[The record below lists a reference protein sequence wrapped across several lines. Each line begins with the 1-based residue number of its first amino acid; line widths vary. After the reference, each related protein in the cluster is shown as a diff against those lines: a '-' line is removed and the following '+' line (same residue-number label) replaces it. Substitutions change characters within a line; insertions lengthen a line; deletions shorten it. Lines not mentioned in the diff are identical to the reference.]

1 MTIKDFIEKYKGEV
15 TFNITKSNAD
25 GELTDLVSFDTKEL
39 EAIKEDITSKEVYKW
54 SVSFAN
60 SKATITLIVKESV
73 TVNPPTTDPT
83 EETPPSENTEAGST
97 EGSQE
102 QG

>member
-1 MTIKDFIEKYKGEV
+1 MTIKDFIRKYKGEV
-15 TFNITKSNAD
+15 LFFIKESNAD

-60 SKATITLIVKESV
+60 SKATITIIVKESV
-73 TVNPPTTDPT
+73 AVDPPTTDPT
-83 EETPPSENTEAGST
+83 EETTPPENTEADNT
-97 EGSQE
+97 KGSQE
-102 QG
+102 

>member
-1 MTIKDFIEKYKGEV
+1 MTIKDFIRKYKGEV
-15 TFNITKSNAD
+15 LFFIKESNAD

-54 SVSFAN
+54 SVSFTN
-60 SKATITLIVKESV
+60 SKTTITIFVKESA
-73 TVNPPTTDPT
+73 TVDTSITNPT
-83 EETPPSENTEAGST
+83 EETVPSENMKADSI

-102 QG
+102 

>member
-1 MTIKDFIEKYKGEV
+1 ME
-15 TFNITKSNAD
+15 SNAD

-54 SVSFAN
+54 SAGFAN
-60 SKATITLIVKESV
+60 NKATITIIIKEGV
-73 TVNPPTTDPT
+73 TVNSSTTDST
-83 EETPPSENTEAGST
+83 EETSPSDNVNAGST
-97 EGSQE
+97 RGSQE

>member
-1 MTIKDFIEKYKGEV
+1 MTIKDFIRKYKGEV
-15 TFNITKSNAD
+15 SFFIKESNAD

-54 SVSFAN
+54 SVSFTN
-60 SKATITLIVKESV
+60 SKTTITIFVKESAPV
-73 TVNPPTTDPT
+73 DTSTTNPT
-83 EETPPSENTEAGST
+83 EETAPSENMKADSI

-102 QG
+102 

>member
-15 TFNITKSNAD
+15 TFNITKSNTD

-54 SVSFAN
+54 SVSFTN
-60 SKATITLIVKESV
+60 SKTTITIFVKESA
-73 TVNPPTTDPT
+73 TVNPPTADST
-83 EETPPSENTEAGST
+83 EETSPSDNVDAGST
-97 EGSQE
+97 GGSQE

>member
-1 MTIKDFIEKYKGEV
+1 MTIKDFIGKYKGEV
-15 TFNITKSNAD
+15 LFSIKESNTD

-60 SKATITLIVKESV
+60 SKATITIIVKEGV
-73 TVNPPTTDPT
+73 AVDPPTTDPT
-83 EETPPSENTEAGST
+83 EETPPSENTKADST

>member
-1 MTIKDFIEKYKGEV
+1 MTIKDFIGKYKGEV
-15 TFNITKSNAD
+15 LFSIKKSNAD
-25 GELTDLVSFDTKEL
+25 GELTDLVSFDTEEL

-60 SKATITLIVKESV
+60 SKATITIIAKESV
-73 TVNPPTTDPT
+73 TVGPPTTDPT
-83 EETPPSENTEAGST
+83 KETTPSENTEADNT

>member
-1 MTIKDFIEKYKGEV
+1 MTIKEFIEKYKGEV
-15 TFNITKSNAD
+15 LFSIKESNTD

-39 EAIKEDITSKEVYKW
+39 EAIKEDITSREVYKW

-60 SKATITLIVKESV
+60 SKATITIIVKESV
-73 TVNPPTTDPT
+73 TVDPPTTDPT
-83 EETPPSENTEAGST
+83 EETTPSENTEADST
-97 EGSQE
+97 DGSQE

>member
-1 MTIKDFIEKYKGEV
+1 MTIKDFIGKCKGEV
-15 TFNITKSNAD
+15 AFNITESNTD

-60 SKATITLIVKESV
+60 SKATITIIVKEV
-73 TVNPPTTDPT
+73 ITVDPPTTDST
-83 EETPPSENTEAGST
+83 EETTPSENTETDST
-97 EGSQE
+97 DGSQE

>member
-1 MTIKDFIEKYKGEV
+1 MTIKDFIGKYKGEV
-15 TFNITKSNAD
+15 LFSIKESNTD

-39 EAIKEDITSKEVYKW
+39 EAIKEAITSKEVYKW

-60 SKATITLIVKESV
+60 NKATITIIVKENV
-73 TVNPPTTDPT
+73 TVDPPTTDST
-83 EETPPSENTEAGST
+83 EETPPSENIEAGNA

>member
-1 MTIKDFIEKYKGEV
+1 MTIKEFIEKYKGEV
-15 TFNITKSNAD
+15 AFNITESNTD

-39 EAIKEDITSKEVYKW
+39 EAIKEDITSREVYKW

-60 SKATITLIVKESV
+60 SKATITIIVKESV
-73 TVNPPTTDPT
+73 TVDPPTTDPT
-83 EETPPSENTEAGST
+83 KETTPSENTEADST

>member
-1 MTIKDFIEKYKGEV
+1 MTIKDFIRKYKGEV
-15 TFNITKSNAD
+15 LFFIKESNAD

-60 SKATITLIVKESV
+60 SKATITIIVKESV
-73 TVNPPTTDPT
+73 AVDPPTTDPT
-83 EETPPSENTEAGST
+83 EETTPPENTEADNT
-97 EGSQE
+97 KGSQE

>member
-1 MTIKDFIEKYKGEV
+1 MTIKDFIRKYKGEV
-15 TFNITKSNAD
+15 LFFIKESNAD

-54 SVSFAN
+54 SAGFAN
-60 SKATITLIVKESV
+60 SKTTITIIVKESV
-73 TVNPPTTDPT
+73 TVNPPAADST
-83 EETPPSENTEAGST
+83 EETSPSENIKADSI

>member
-1 MTIKDFIEKYKGEV
+1 MTIKDFIGKYKGDV
-15 TFNITKSNAD
+15 VFNITESNTD

-39 EAIKEDITSKEVYKW
+39 EAIKDNITSKEVYKW

-60 SKATITLIVKESV
+60 SKATITIIVKESV
-73 TVNPPTTDPT
+73 TADTSTTDST
-83 EETPPSENTEAGST
+83 EETSPSENTEADST
-97 EGSQE
+97 GGSQE

>member
-1 MTIKDFIEKYKGEV
+1 MTIKDFIGKYKGEV
-15 TFNITKSNAD
+15 LFSIKKSNAD
-25 GELTDLVSFDTKEL
+25 GELTDLVSFDTEEL

-83 EETPPSENTEAGST
+83 EETTPSDNVDAGST
-97 EGSQE
+97 GGSQE

>member
-1 MTIKDFIEKYKGEV
+1 MTIKDFIGKYKGEIL
-15 TFNITKSNAD
+15 FSIKESNAD

-60 SKATITLIVKESV
+60 SKATIIIIVKESD
-73 TVNPPTTDPT
+73 TVDPPTTDPT
-83 EETPPSENTEAGST
+83 EETLPSENTEVDSI